1 MFSLCFP
8 KNANKMATKTFAN
21 DTYRKI
27 SLCMMLD
34 TRHRRF
40 VPSVAKAEKL
50 KDEPAV
56 ITKARKSILKNAKS
70 ESLPVVVRITKERK
84 SIYIKADVDMT
95 EKEFEVVCSKSSA
108 QKVVTMKN
116 KLQKTFDLI
125 KTTVHNLVDADSFT
139 FDEFKRKFYNLK
151 RPDEINL
158 YKLWRNVA
166 DNKSAGTK
174 SSYMDAYKRFA
185 KDMGGKVRFE
195 DIGRTFVSDWQKK
208 MEDNGLSKTT
218 ANIYLRA
225 FRVVLNEAAS
235 QELIKTDTK
244 ALFKKMAIGGKN
256 SYNSRKHEYLDVPTW
271 RKLWAFYE
279 AEGEG
284 NEIYQ
289 SWRSDY
295 KRDRMNALG
304 MMLFM
309 YLADGMNLRDVIN
322 LRYDDFYFSHN
333 REQFR
338 FVRQKVA
345 KRTDAEVVFPV
356 LPQMRTI
363 LNRQALPEE
372 RGGLVFG
379 YLLGKAGKIDD
390 EEERRLTALCNSVI
404 RERMKSVAKAV
415 GLDVEPTPTWCRHSF
430 ASNLIQCGVP
440 KDYISQSMGHS
451 SGTTITDNYID
462 RYSYAQMVDYNSRLL
477 ADPQA
482 RSMEQLKELLKG
494 LTLEEIM
501 TLKNQ

>member
-1 MFSLCFP
+1 MAFQRFYLPSIYHNFGNKKH
-8 KNANKMATKTFAN
+8 KNMAKYATTF
-21 DTYRKI
+21 
-27 SLCMMLD
+27 
-34 TRHRRF
+34 
-40 VPSVAKAEKL
+40 
-50 KDEPAV
+50 
-56 ITKARKSILKNAKS
+56 NAKS
-70 ESLPVVVRITKERK
+70 YDKISVRMVLDTKHRADGDGRRLVVVRIIKEGQSLYVSADERLTESEFADICAAEKDGTKKYKGIRERLGGVFK
-84 SIYIKADVDMT
+84 RVDDKV
-95 EKEFEVVCSKSSA
+95 KE
-108 QKVVTMKN
+108 
-116 KLQKTFDLI
+116 
-125 KTTVHNLVDADSFT
+125 LVDDYNFS
-139 FDEFKRKFYNLK
+139 FDEFKRKYNNLQ
-151 RPDEINL
+151 RGDETTI
-158 YKLWRNVA
+158 YSLWRDVA

-174 SSYMDAYKRFA
+174 SSYMDAYKRFV

-195 DIGRTFVSDWQKK
+195 DIGRTFVSDWQKQ
-208 MEDNGLSKTT
+208 MEQDGLSKTT

-256 SYNSRKHEYLDVPTW
+256 SYNSRKHEYLDVATW
-271 RKLWAFYE
+271 RKLWAIYE

-284 NEIYQ
+284 NEVYQ

-295 KRDRMNALG
+295 KRDRMDALG

-379 YLLGKAGKIDD
+379 YLLGRVGKIDD
-390 EEERRLTALCNSVI
+390 EEERRLTALYNSTI

-451 SGTTITDNYID
+451 SGTTTTDNYID
-462 RYSYAQMVDYNSRLL
+462 RYSYAQMLDYNSRLL

-482 RSMEQLKELLKG
+482 RNTERLKELLKG
-494 LTLEEIM
+494 LTLDEIIA
-501 TLKNQ
+501 LKNG

>member
-1 MFSLCFP
+1 M
-8 KNANKMATKTFAN
+8 TTQTFAN
-21 DTYRKI
+21 DVYRKI
-27 SLCMMLD
+27 NLSMMLD

-40 VPSVAKAEKL
+40 DPSVTKAGKL
-50 KDEPAV
+50 KDE
-56 ITKARKSILKNAKS
+56 L
-70 ESLPVVVRITKERK
+70 LPVVVRITKERK
-84 SIYIKADVDMT
+84 CIYIKADVDMT
-95 EKEFEVVCSKSSA
+95 EKEFCAVCSKSSA
-108 QKVVTMKN
+108 KKVVVMKN
-116 KLQKTFDLI
+116 KLQKVFD
-125 KTTVHNLVDADSFT
+125 TVRDIVHALVDDDCFT
-139 FDEFKRKFYNLK
+139 FDEFRRRYYNL
-151 RPDEINL
+151 RRADEATL
-158 YKLWRNVA
+158 YSLWQDVA
-166 DNKSAGTK
+166 DGKSAGTK
-174 SSYMDAYKRFA
+174 SSYMDAYKRFV
-185 KDMGGKVRFE
+185 KDMGGKVAFA
-195 DIGRTFVSDWQKK
+195 DIGRKFVSDWQKK
-208 MEDNGLSKTT
+208 MEKGGLSKTT
-218 ANIYLRA
+218 ASIYLRA

-235 QELIKTDTK
+235 QELITTDTK

-256 SYNSRKHEYLDVPTW
+256 SYNSRKHEYMDVTTW

-284 NEIYQ
+284 NEVFQ

-295 KRDRMNALG
+295 KRDRMEALG

-309 YLADGMNLRDVIN
+309 YLADGMNLRDVVR
-322 LRYDDFYFSHN
+322 LKYDDHYFSHG

-363 LNRQALPEE
+363 LNRQALHET

-379 YLLGKAGKIDD
+379 YLLGKFGKIDD
-390 EEERRLTALCNSVI
+390 EEERRLTALYNSTI

-462 RYSYAQMVDYNSRLL
+462 RYSHAQMVDYNSRLL
-477 ADPQA
+477 ADPRA
-482 RSMEQLKELLKG
+482 RNTEQLRELLKG

-501 TLKNQ
+501 ALRQGEE

>member
-1 MFSLCFP
+1 
-8 KNANKMATKTFAN
+8 MARYTTTFKARSY
-21 DTYRKI
+21 DKI
-27 SLCMMLD
+27 SVRMVLD
-34 TRHRRF
+34 TKHRAGNDGCR
-40 VPSVAKAEKL
+40 L
-50 KDEPAV
+50 
-56 ITKARKSILKNAKS
+56 
-70 ESLPVVVRITKERK
+70 VVVRIIKEGK
-84 SIYIKADVDMT
+84 SFYVSANERFT
-95 EKEFEVVCSKSSA
+95 EKDFEDICQAEANNTKKYKNTRKRLGDVFDRVCSKV
-108 QKVVTMKN
+108 KE
-116 KLQKTFDLI
+116 
-125 KTTVHNLVDADSFT
+125 LVNDNDFT
-139 FDEFKRKFYNLK
+139 FDNFKRKYYNL
-151 RPDEINL
+151 INPNEKTI
-158 YKLWRNVA
+158 YSLWRDVA
-166 DNKSAGTK
+166 ADKSAGTED
-174 SSYMDAYKRFA
+174 SYLNALNRFIA
-185 KDMGGKVRFE
+185 
-195 DIGRTFVSDWQKK
+195 DIGKK
-208 MEDNGLSKTT
+208 VMFQDIDAKFIGRWKDKMIDAGLSKTT

-225 FRVVLNEAAS
+225 LRVVLNSAIE
-235 QELIKTDTK
+235 QGYVKGDTK
-244 ALFKKMAIGGKN
+244 TLFKKMQIGGKN
-256 SYNSRKHEYLDVPTW
+256 SFNSRKHEYLDVATW

-284 NEIYQ
+284 NEVFQ

-295 KRDRMNALG
+295 KCDRMEALG

-322 LRYDDFYFSHN
+322 LKYDDFYFSHN

-363 LNRQALPEE
+363 LNRQALPEK

-379 YLLGKAGKIDD
+379 YLLDKIGKIDD
-390 EEERRLTALCNSVI
+390 EEERRLTALYNSTI

-477 ADPQA
+477 ADPQV
-482 RSMEQLKELLKG
+482 RNTERLKELLKG

-501 TLKNQ
+501 QLKEG